1 MMIERA
7 EAERIALR
15 QINGNCAPGEEK
27 FEITGCDEKRYGW
40 VIHYDGRGEGKGQ
53 YDGNV
58 PLVVERENGRVT
70 TLYGSAWPLA
80 QTLGWFE
87 SEWLWR
93 CEFNSALELTKQGNF
108 PEAQTKLLACL
119 NGVDEMMGD
128 RPYNEGG
135 RLTIGYALNCLIS
148 LGELHLKAG
157 NLDAADDT
165 LMEAKQRLD
174 KWAPLNQVAMLE
186 HRVPILQNLISVRV
200 KQKRAREADQ
210 FKREIATAYRT
221 AREPLKSQ
229 EVLEQQ
235 LEKRVDLYPQGHPAI
250 AQTLTDLAV
259 LKSDLNQYFE
269 AQLFLEAAMQI
280 WEPILQDPSLL
291 RKHAD
296 ATTTF
301 PMQVLLQCAAETMDS
316 YASYVLMRQGHRE
329 EATALRDRA
338 KLLMAQNGAQI
349 S

>member
-1 MMIERA
+1 MIVQA
-7 EAERIALR
+7 EAERIVMR
-15 QINGNCAPGEEK
+15 YINGNCAPDEEK
-27 FEITGCDEKRYGW
+27 FEITQCDEKRYGW
-40 VIHYDGRGEGKGQ
+40 VIHYDGKGAEAGQ
-53 YDGNV
+53 YDGIV
-58 PLVVERENGRVT
+58 PVVVERENGRVT
-70 TLYGSAWPLA
+70 SLYGTAWPLA
-80 QTLGWFE
+80 KTLGWFE

-93 CEFNSALELTKQGNF
+93 SEFNSALELAKQGEF
-108 PEAQTKLLACL
+108 PEAQAKLLACF
-119 NGVDEMMGD
+119 NGVDEMMSD
-128 RPYNEGG
+128 RPHNEGG
-135 RLTIGYALNCLIS
+135 RLTIEFALNCLIS

-157 NLDAADDT
+157 NLDAADGT
-165 LMEAKQRLD
+165 LMKAKQRLD
-174 KWAPLNQVAMLE
+174 KLAPLNQVAMLE
-186 HRVPILQNLISVRV
+186 HRVPILQNLISLRG

-221 AREPLKSQ
+221 ARESLKSQ

-235 LEKRVDLYPQGHPAI
+235 LEKRVDLYPPGHPAV
-250 AQTLTDLAV
+250 AQTLTDLAM

-280 WEPILQDPSLL
+280 WEPILQDPALL

-301 PMQVLLQCAAETMDS
+301 PIQVLLQCAAETMDS
-316 YASYVLMRQGHRE
+316 YASYVLMRQGRRE
-329 EATALRDRA
+329 ESTALRDRA

>member
-1 MMIERA
+1 MIDQS
-7 EAERIALR
+7 EAERLVLR
-15 QINGNCAPGEEK
+15 HVNRNCAPGEEK
-27 FEITGCDEKRYGW
+27 FEITRCDEKRYGW
-40 VIHYDGRGEGKGQ
+40 VIHYDGKGEGRGQ
-53 YDGNV
+53 YEGNV
-58 PLVVERENGRVT
+58 PIVVEREDGKMT
-70 TLYGSAWPLA
+70 TLYGSAWPITT
-80 QTLGWFE
+80 TLGWFE

-93 CEFNSALELTKQGNF
+93 SEFNSALELAKQGEF
-108 PEAQTKLLACL
+108 SEAQAKLLDCF
-119 NGVDEMMGD
+119 NGVDKMIGD
-128 RPYNEGG
+128 RPYNQGG
-135 RLTIGYALNCLIS
+135 RLSIGFALNCLNS
-148 LGELHLKAG
+148 LGELHLKTG
-157 NLDAADDT
+157 DLDAADGA
-165 LMEAKQRLD
+165 LMDARQRLD

-186 HRVPILQNLISVRV
+186 HRVPILQNLISLRG

-221 AREPLKSQ
+221 ARESLKSQ

-235 LEKRVDLYPQGHPAI
+235 LEKRVDLYPEGHPAV
-250 AQTLTDLAV
+250 AQTLTDLAM

-280 WEPILQDPSLL
+280 WEPILQDPALL

-301 PMQVLLQCAAETMDS
+301 PIQVLLQCAAETMDS
-316 YASYVLMRQGHRE
+316 YASYVLMRQGRRE
-329 EATALRDRA
+329 ESTALRDRA

>member
-1 MMIERA
+1 MIDQS
-7 EAERIALR
+7 EAERLVLR
-15 QINGNCAPGEEK
+15 QVNGNCAPGEEK
-27 FEITGCDEKRYGW
+27 FEITRCDEKRYGW
-40 VIHYDGRGEGKGQ
+40 VMHYDGKGEGRGQ

-58 PLVVERENGRVT
+58 PIVVERENGKLT
-70 TLYGSAWPLA
+70 TLYGSAWPLST
-80 QTLGWFE
+80 TLGWFE

-93 CEFNSALELTKQGNF
+93 SEFNSALELAKRGEF
-108 PEAQTKLLACL
+108 PEAQAKLLACF
-119 NGVDEMMGD
+119 NGVDEMIGD
-128 RPYNEGG
+128 RPHNQGG
-135 RLTIGYALNCLIS
+135 RLTIEFALNCLIS

-157 NLDAADDT
+157 NLDAADGT

-186 HRVPILQNLISVRV
+186 HRVPILQNLISLRG

-221 AREPLKSQ
+221 ARESLKSQ

-235 LEKRVDLYPQGHPAI
+235 LEKRVDLYPQGHPAV
-250 AQTLTDLAV
+250 AQTLTDLAI

-280 WEPILQDPSLL
+280 WEPILQDPALL

-301 PMQVLLQCAAETMDS
+301 PMQVLLQCAADTMDS
-316 YASYVLMRQGHRE
+316 YASYVLMRQGRRE
-329 EATALRDRA
+329 ESTALRDRA